1 MNAARMNRA
10 LLVLIVGLA
19 LGGVL
24 LSTRNGI
31 GTSPD
36 SAVYL
41 GAAAN
46 VQQGKGLSVPF
57 GTGLDGPLTRF
68 PPLYP
73 LVLAGVGALR
83 IPSGHAGRVVS
94 ALALAGLILVVAAT
108 SPRVAAAGAVGALL
122 LAVSPPITMIYQM
135 AWSEGLFLL
144 LGFSGL
150 LFLGWAIERRDRR
163 WYWASAAA
171 VALAC
176 LTRYAGIAFL
186 VGGAAGVV
194 LWDGEAA
201 TTRLRRAVIYFAV
214 GLVPLMLWMTAVA
227 SAGGGI
233 GGRQAGLHLPGRVH
247 LQQTLGTL
255 AGWLMVPVE
264 ASGWMKLGILCVFGV
279 LVAGVA
285 LSAGGQGER
294 PRASP
299 IPIGLRLLA
308 VTLLSYACFLI
319 LVLTLVDA
327 NMPLDDRILSP
338 LLVAAIVLMAF
349 IFGRAL
355 GSGRSQRWLAFLIL
369 GALVVLLG
377 TRSLAM
383 VREGSTHGI
392 GFARSEWRDS
402 ETIARVRDLPQGIPV
417 FSDSPEAIYLLTGRA
432 ASRWPREFILTS
444 QSVNDRF
451 GAELAE
457 VDQVLG
463 RSGGAVIDF
472 DRIDAEMEI
481 ARLTAV
487 PLQVTEASDGQIYEF
502 GAGG

>member
-1 MNAARMNRA
+1 MNAPRLNRV
-10 LLVLIVGLA
+10 LLILIVGLA

-46 VQQGKGLSVPF
+46 VQQGKGFSVPF
-57 GTGLDGPLTRF
+57 GAELDGPLTRF

-73 LVLAGVGALR
+73 LVLAGVGALG
-83 IPSGHAGRVVS
+83 IPSSHAGRVVS
-94 ALALAGLILVVAAT
+94 ALALAGLVLVVAAF
-108 SPRVAAAGAVGALL
+108 SPRVATAGVVGAMLL
-122 LAVSPPITMIYQM
+122 TVSPPITMIYQM

-144 LGFSGL
+144 LGFSAL
-150 LFLGWAIERRDRR
+150 LFLAWAIERKDRR
-163 WYWASAAA
+163 WYWASVAA

-186 VGGAAGVV
+186 VGAAAGVV

-201 TTRLRRAVIYFAV
+201 TTRLRRAVIYLAV
-214 GLVPLMLWMTAVA
+214 GLLPLLLWMTAVA

-233 GGRQAGLHLPGRVH
+233 GGRQAGLHAPGQVH

-255 AGWLMVPVE
+255 AGWLTVPVE
-264 ASGWMKLGILCVFGV
+264 ASGWLKLGILCVFGV

-285 LSAGGQGER
+285 LAPDGQGDR
-294 PRASP
+294 PRASAP
-299 IPIGLRLLA
+299 PIGLRLLA
-308 VTLLSYACFLI
+308 VTLVSYAFFLI

-338 LLVAAIVLMAF
+338 FLVAAIVLMAF

-355 GSGRSQRWLAFLIL
+355 GHRKGLAGVAFLSIGAIVMLL
-369 GALVVLLG
+369 GA
-377 TRSLAM
+377 RSLAL
-383 VREGSTHGI
+383 VREGSIHGI
-392 GFARSEWRDS
+392 GFARAEWRDS
-402 ETIARVRDLPQGIPV
+402 ETIARIRDLPQGIPV

-432 ASRWPREFILTS
+432 ARRWPRGFILTS

-457 VDQVLG
+457 IDQVLSQ
-463 RSGGAVIDF
+463 SGGAAIDF

-487 PLQVTEASDGQIYEF
+487 PLRVIEASDGRIYEF